1 MPENLK
7 ELFQETGENSIASK
21 DSKVFHWSSFES
33 ASPLPTPA
41 TLQEYEKV
49 EPGSAKRFLEDY
61 FRRMDCFIEEL
72 KHLDDSKKLEIN
84 ATRDYKL
91 KVIELERKY
100 RNTLLVYNGVV
111 LGVLLILA
119 GLAVLFHQDKVAI
132 GLIVVLALE
141 VIRSA
146 VRPPMLLE

>member
-1 MPENLK
+1 M
-7 ELFQETGENSIASK
+7 
-21 DSKVFHWSSFES
+21 
-33 ASPLPTPA
+33 
-41 TLQEYEKV
+41 
-49 EPGSAKRFLEDY
+49 
-61 FRRMDCFIEEL
+61 
-72 KHLDDSKKLEIN
+72 DDSKKLEIN